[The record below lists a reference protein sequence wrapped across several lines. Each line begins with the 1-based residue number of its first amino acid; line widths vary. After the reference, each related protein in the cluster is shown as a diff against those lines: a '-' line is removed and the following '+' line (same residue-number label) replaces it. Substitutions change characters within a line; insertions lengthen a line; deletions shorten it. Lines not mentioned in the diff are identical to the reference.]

1 MNYTDGLCPIA
12 WRKKSEK
19 PVKLFFVQSAFGVY
33 FSGDHL
39 NGFAVKNIHRGLDVL
54 LPPIASAL
62 GAELFQPP
70 VAVQINLKAISP
82 IIHEQQPLR
91 SNTRSVPYLPRRYF
105 GQSPSTPRPF
115 GAWYADLARAVR
127 IESEQAVMRWWGVG
141 QDTVRKWRRALGVG
155 ATTEGT
161 SRLRSELSSDP
172 EHVAGL
178 KEIAARTAADPD
190 RRAKIAAAKRG
201 VPRPAHVREAM
212 RQASIG
218 RKPSDEARRK
228 MSEAQRKRGA
238 RPPKAGRAW
247 TAEEDALLVQLPGV
261 EVARRTGRS
270 ISAVHSRRRKL
281 KLPDGRGK
289 G

>member
-1 MNYTDGLCPIA
+1 MPLIDPFHLLGTYATPAFRLGEEVQCQARGIVIIAGLHDGPIP
-12 WRKKSEK
+12 WPLGKISRKSRQRF
-19 PVKLFFVQSAFGVY
+19 LI
-33 FSGDHL
+33 L
-39 NGFAVKNIHRGLDVL
+39 
-54 LPPIASAL
+54 
-62 GAELFQPP
+62 
-70 VAVQINLKAISP
+70 
-82 IIHEQQPLR
+82 
-91 SNTRSVPYLPRRYF
+91 
-105 GQSPSTPRPF
+105 
-115 GAWYADLARAVR
+115 YADLARAVR
-127 IESEQAVMRWWGVG
+127 TESEQAVMRWWGVG

-218 RKPSDEARRK
+218 RKPSDEARRN

-247 TAEEDALLVQLPGV
+247 TAEEDALLMQLPGA

-281 KLPDGRGK
+281 KLPDGRRK